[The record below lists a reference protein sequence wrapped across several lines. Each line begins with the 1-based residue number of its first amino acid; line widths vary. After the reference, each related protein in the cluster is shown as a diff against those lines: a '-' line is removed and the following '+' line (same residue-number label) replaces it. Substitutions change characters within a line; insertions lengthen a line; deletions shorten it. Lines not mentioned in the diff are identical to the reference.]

1 MRAHLTWDHYHV
13 FRSYMR
19 LVVILLK
26 QCIVVIVI
34 ASFLVLFLTLMEIDF
49 EYDVCCWL
57 LINTYAFIKRVSSKK
72 FFKKVFFKT

>member
-1 MRAHLTWDHYHV
+1 
-13 FRSYMR
+13 MR

-34 ASFLVLFLTLMEIDF
+34 ASFLVLFLTLMEIDV

-57 LINTYAFIKRVSSKK
+57 LINMYAFIKRVSSKK